1 MEGWVVLEEDNG
13 LIQQLRDWSEELL
26 LRGLSQFTIRD
37 TQLLE
42 QLATDVQRLQ
52 MHFLHE
58 LIHGVLEAGRR
69 VALGEGH
76 EEQLLDQYCRLAQ
89 YVQISTF
96 ADIVAEH

>member
-1 MEGWVVLEEDNG
+1 MEEDNG
-13 LIQQLRDWSEELL
+13 LIQQLRGWSEELL

-42 QLATDVQRLQ
+42 HMALDAQRLQ

-58 LIHGVLEAGRR
+58 LIGGVVEAGRR
-69 VALGEGH
+69 SALGEGH

-89 YVQISTF
+89 YVQLSEQT
-96 ADIVAEH
+96 

>member
-1 MEGWVVLEEDNG
+1 MEENNECM
-13 LIQQLRDWSEELL
+13 QQLSGWAGEML

-37 TQLLE
+37 IQLLE
-42 QLATDVQRLQ
+42 QLATDVQRMQ